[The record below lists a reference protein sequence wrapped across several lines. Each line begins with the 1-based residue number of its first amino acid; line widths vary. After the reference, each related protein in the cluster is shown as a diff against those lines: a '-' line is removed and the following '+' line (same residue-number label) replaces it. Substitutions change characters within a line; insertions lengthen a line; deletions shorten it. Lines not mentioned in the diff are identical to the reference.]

1 MPSDFTEY
9 FDLREVSTSAA
20 PRPHLGRTS
29 AAPRPHLCATCLVCV
44 AQYGVQRAARVAL
57 HSHQSVLPKAAAA
70 GGDGL
75 GAGPSA
81 QMAGSQRAC
90 SQEEMGWKR
99 DFNRL
104 VSGMHAVV
112 DCEIIEDIGLSEEGR
127 CEYRRP
133 LDDERGLHPPPDN
146 SFLAQFLTP
155 GGFATSRARF
165 STCTMPTCSPSPPSA
180 RCVPRLH
187 LGFISASSRPH
198 LGRTSAASHLNL
210 LPYLGCT
217 SRLHNARGRR
227 RSSSPGPPGHPHR
240 QAVSSSS

>member
-1 MPSDFTEY
+1 VATRTWHRLSCPSTCPVGAARERDIPPAVIARDREEYNFLIDGWVSKDMPSDFTEY
-9 FDLREVSTSAA
+9 FDLRESAS
-20 PRPHLGRTS
+20 RNTGYNGQRVWRFIHTN
-29 AAPRPHLCATCLVCV
+29 LCFQKRL
-44 AQYGVQRAARVAL
+44 Q
-57 HSHQSVLPKAAAA
+57 
-70 GGDGL
+70 
-75 GAGPSA
+75 
-81 QMAGSQRAC
+81 
-90 SQEEMGWKR
+90 QEEMGWKR

-180 RCVPRLH
+180 RCRRAPPLRVAP
-187 LGFISASSRPH
+187 IWATPPSR
-198 LGRTSAASHLNL
+198 R
-210 LPYLGCT
+210 
-217 SRLHNARGRR
+217 
-227 RSSSPGPPGHPHR
+227 
-240 QAVSSSS
+240 